1 MEERDDRQEDRMLLT
16 REEEASLPLLEPLFA
31 RHLDLILET
40 LTLHLGSDPDACKSA
55 GCSGLCDLFG

>member
-1 MEERDDRQEDRMLLT
+1 MLLT

-40 LTLHLGSDPDACKSA
+40 LTLHLGSDPDVARCCRTTSRLP
-55 GCSGLCDLFG
+55 G